1 MAQTY
6 LCHLIQPMIRKE
18 SLQNENMLT
27 LYSTLRREKCNN
39 VGFKSMASTR
49 LIFVG
54 RIGVGAFMK
63 TGLVA
68 HYDRRIDLRPGTN
81 VLHNATCEGWVH
93 HRRLRPVEHEFRY
106 AVGMVLVDIDE
117 LNKLPWPGLPLS
129 LKSTDLM
136 NVDGDVRL
144 AIGDCLSKAGLGP
157 CDGRIFVLLQPRSWG
172 YFFNPVVFYFCFDG
186 RDLAAIVGEINNT
199 PWNEKHRY
207 VLDASSETG
216 QTGEFNFPK
225 TFHVS
230 PFAPMEVEYCWQF
243 TFRGN
248 QIAIDMKLIKEEV
261 ELLRAGFSASIAPL
275 TSVSMRQFS
284 WRYTLQNALSMARI
298 YYNALV
304 LWFKRAPFYTHPKDT
319 PT

>member
-1 MAQTY
+1 MN
-6 LCHLIQPMIRKE
+6 RRV
-18 SLQNENMLT
+18 SLHNENMLI
-27 LYSTLRREKCNN
+27 LCSTLVREKCSN
-39 VGFKSMASTR
+39 VGIKSMGSIELFFA
-49 LIFVG
+49 G

-63 TGLVA
+63 MDLVVLC
-68 HYDRRIDLRPGTN
+68 DQPIDSCRSTN
-81 VLHNATCEGWVH
+81 VLHNATCEGWVY
-93 HRRLRPVEHEFRY
+93 HRRVRPVEHEFRY
-106 AVGMVLVDIDE
+106 LVGMVLVDIDE
-117 LNKLPWPGLPLS
+117 LNELPWPGLPLS

-144 AIGDCLSKAGLGP
+144 AIRDCLSKAGIGP
-157 CDGRIFVLLQPRSWG
+157 CDGPIFVLLQPRSWG

-207 VLDASSETG
+207 VLDASSEMG

-248 QIAIDMKLIKEEV
+248 QIAIDMKLIKEKV
-261 ELLRAGFSASIAPL
+261 ELLRAGFSASTAPL
-275 TSVSMRQFS
+275 TRASMWQFAL
-284 WRYTLQNALSMARI
+284 RYTLQNALSMTRI